1 MRNTLDSKGAKRQ
14 KRGWKV
20 KGGCGKGLEEHSVAG
35 LIVSFLQ
42 ERCHAMLDK
51 QNAVQLQKPSST
63 VY

>member
-51 QNAVQLQKPSST
+51 
-63 VY
+63 